1 MKKQKEGTPKRGK
14 IAEAMNRT
22 LEEMVIKREEIE
34 MEYSRIMTQL
44 NKLLTHYKAVADE
57 RRMGLPLRSLQGFFK
72 RVMEKRESLTLTPQ
86 TEEIERKET
95 ATPYAV
101 TPLPL
106 LKRVVRNVL
115 RRIAWVFIRW
125 HYGELKA
132 HISSVAHD
140 IQQHMELQSHRLQH
154 WEELSSLQYE
164 TQKLEVNLLSYIVK
178 VTQQIADTQRD
189 YDEYLINLFNKLT
202 PLVDIKDTEATYLI
216 TKGSMEKL
224 DIILNVFAKKQEH
237 LHLLIIKQRREL
249 DRILLSVGNEE
260 TK

>member
-1 MKKQKEGTPKRGK
+1 M
-14 IAEAMNRT
+14 
-22 LEEMVIKREEIE
+22 
-34 MEYSRIMTQL
+34 
-44 NKLLTHYKAVADE
+44 
-57 RRMGLPLRSLQGFFK
+57 
-72 RVMEKRESLTLTPQ
+72 
-86 TEEIERKET
+86 
-95 ATPYAV
+95 
-101 TPLPL
+101 
-106 LKRVVRNVL
+106 
-115 RRIAWVFIRW
+115 
-125 HYGELKA
+125 
-132 HISSVAHD
+132 
-140 IQQHMELQSHRLQH
+140 
-154 WEELSSLQYE
+154 
-164 TQKLEVNLLSYIVK
+164 LSYIVK